1 MENANMR
8 FKHIA
13 SRPLVSTVLIA
24 ALLSIA
30 SAAAAQ
36 TENILHRFNPTTAD
50 GLNPQSGLVADKS
63 GNLYGTTYQGGSAD
77 WGTVYQLKPPATAGG
92 AWTETILHDF
102 TNNAD
107 GATPLGNLA
116 FDKSGNLF
124 GTTIYGGIGI
134 NGNSN
139 GTVFELSPA
148 SGGTWTYKVIASFD
162 DGAVAINPVGSLVF
176 DASGNLYGASGGG
189 IEIALLCGD
198 SPCGNVFELQPPTT
212 SGGAWTGKSIY
223 NFGTSGANDGL
234 GPSYVVFG
242 PGGALYGTTSFGGTL
257 ETGTFYKLT
266 PPATSGGAWTEKIL
280 FSFPN
285 NTGIPY
291 GGLTAGGNGTFFGT
305 AAFTGTSGSGIVFQL
320 IPPSGG
326 KGWTQSVLYNFTGG
340 SDGNSP
346 VSGVLRDSSGNLYGV
361 ANGGANFDSGMCLAN
376 GCGTVYKLSP
386 PAVSGGAWT
395 ETTLHDFAGGHDGG
409 NPVGRPILLKDFLFG
424 TTAYAGTP
432 NFGLGGTVY
441 RIMP

>member
-1 MENANMR
+1 MKSKYTAFWMQALTVVVLALL
-8 FKHIA
+8 FIA
-13 SRPLVSTVLIA
+13 S
-24 ALLSIA
+24 
-30 SAAAAQ
+30 SAVAQ

-63 GNLYGTTYQGGSAD
+63 GNLYGTTYQGGTAD

-107 GATPLGNLA
+107 GASPLGSLT

-124 GTTIYGGIGI
+124 GTTIYGGVGV

-139 GTVFELSPA
+139 GTVFELSPPA
-148 SGGTWTYKVIASFD
+148 TSGGTWTYKVIASFD
-162 DGAVAINPVGSLVF
+162 DGVVAINPVGGLVF
-176 DASGNLYGASGGG
+176 DAAGNLYGTSAGG
-189 IEIALLCGD
+189 IEIELLCGET
-198 SPCGNVFELQPPTT
+198 PCGNVFELQPPAV

-223 NFGTSGANDGL
+223 NFGTSGANDGTV
-234 GPSYVVFG
+234 PNYVVFG
-242 PGGALYGTTSFGGTL
+242 AGGALYGTTSFGGAL

-285 NTGIPY
+285 NLGIPS
-291 GGLTAGGNGTFFGT
+291 GGLTAGGNGSFFGT
-305 AAFTGTSGSGIVFQL
+305 AAFTGSSGSGIVFQL

-340 SDGNSP
+340 SDGSGP
-346 VSGVLRDSSGNLYGV
+346 VQGVLRDTSGNLYGV
-361 ANGGANFDSGMCLAN
+361 ANGGANFDPGMCLAN

-395 ETTLHDFAGGHDGG
+395 ETSLHDFAGGHDGG
-409 NPVGRPILLKDFLFG
+409 NPVGRPILLRGFLFG

-432 NFGLGGTVY
+432 NYGLGGVVY
-441 RIMP
+441 RITP